1 MNSST
6 VKRYLPWVVATTMFM
21 EQLDSTILNTA
32 VPSMAVSLHVTPLSL
47 RSVVTSYIISLA
59 VCIPISGWMADR
71 FGSRRVFASAVAA
84 FTVASI
90 ACGLAINVHMLVAA
104 RILQGLGA
112 AMMLPVGRL
121 TILRAFPKAEL
132 LRAMNFVIMPALIGP
147 LLGPAIGGLI
157 VDWLSWREIFF
168 VNVPVGLGA
177 LLLSQR
183 YMPNHHGSAR
193 RRLDIIG
200 MALYGAGI
208 ALLSWLLEIFG
219 GHPFDR
225 LSATAVALLAFG
237 LLAAYGWRARRTPD
251 PLFDLALFDIRTFRV
266 SVIGGFITRLG
277 VGGLPFLLP
286 LLFQLGLGFSAWQS
300 GLLMMP
306 PALGAIGMK
315 WISIDLLRRL
325 GYRQVLIVNTVMMG
339 LNIGLFSLVFQST
352 PIGLIVILGMT
363 QGLFNSLQ
371 FSSMNSLAY
380 ADVEPGNS
388 SMASSLASSL
398 QQVSI
403 GFGLAFGS
411 LVAAWYLGDSSQSD
425 RWLAAVS
432 LHHAFLTLGAL
443 TILSSLAFW
452 TLHSN
457 DGAMMSMRT
466 RVADQR

>member
-32 VPSMAVSLHVTPLSL
+32 VPSMAASLRVAPLSL
-47 RSVVTSYIISLA
+47 KSVVTSYVISLA
-59 VCIPISGWMADR
+59 ACIPISGWMADR
-71 FGSRRVFASAVAA
+71 FGSRRVFVSAVAA
-84 FTVASI
+84 FTMASM
-90 ACGLAINVHMLVAA
+90 ACGFAINVHMLVAA

-121 TILRAFPKAEL
+121 TILRVFPKTEL

-147 LLGPAIGGLI
+147 LLGPAVGGLI

-168 VNVPVGLGA
+168 VNVPVGLAA

-183 YMPNHHGSAR
+183 YMPNHLGST

-200 MALYGAGI
+200 VALFGAAI
-208 ALLSWLLEIFG
+208 ALLSWLLEIVG
-219 GHPFDR
+219 ERPFEP
-225 LSATAVALLAFG
+225 LFATVVALLALG
-237 LLAAYGWRARRTPD
+237 LLTAYCWRARRSPD
-251 PLFDLALFDIRTFRV
+251 PIFDLALFEIRTFRV
-266 SVIGGFITRLG
+266 SIVGGLITRLG
-277 VGGLPFLLP
+277 MGGLPFLLP

-315 WISIDLLRRL
+315 WISMDLLRRL
-325 GYRQVLIVNTVMMG
+325 GYRQVLIVNTVLMG
-339 LNIGLFSLVFQST
+339 LNIGLFALVREST
-352 PIGLIVILGMT
+352 PIALIVLLGML

-380 ADVEPGNS
+380 ADIEPGDS

-403 GFGLAFGS
+403 GFGLACGS
-411 LVAAWYLGDSSQSD
+411 LVAAWYLGDSSPLD
-425 RWLAAVS
+425 RGVALVS

-443 TILSSLAFW
+443 TIPSSVSFW
-452 TLHSN
+452 ALHSD
-457 DGAMMSMRT
+457 DGAIMSLRAHVED
-466 RVADQR
+466 RP

>member
-47 RSVVTSYIISLA
+47 KSVVTSYIISLA

-84 FTVASI
+84 FTAASI

-121 TILRAFPKAEL
+121 TILRVFPKTEL

-168 VNVPVGLGA
+168 VNVPVGLAA
-177 LLLSQR
+177 LLLSHR
-183 YMPNHHGSAR
+183 YMPNHLGSP

-200 MALYGAGI
+200 VALFGAAI
-208 ALLSWLLEIFG
+208 ALLSWLLEIVG
-219 GHPFDR
+219 ERPFEP
-225 LSATAVALLAFG
+225 LSATVVASLALG
-237 LLAAYGWRARRTPD
+237 LLTAYGWRARRSPD
-251 PLFDLALFDIRTFRV
+251 PIFDLVLFEIRTFRV
-266 SVIGGFITRLG
+266 SIVGGFITRLG

-286 LLFQLGLGFSAWQS
+286 LLFQLGLGYSAWQS

-315 WISIDLLRRL
+315 WISLDLLRRL
-325 GYRQVLIVNTVMMG
+325 GYRQVLIVNTVLMG
-339 LNIGLFSLVFQST
+339 LNIGIFALVREST
-352 PIGLIVILGMT
+352 PIALIVLLGML

-380 ADVEPGNS
+380 ADIEPGDS
-388 SMASSLASSL
+388 SMVSSLASSL

-403 GFGLAFGS
+403 GFGLACGS
-411 LVAAWYLGDSSQSD
+411 LVAAWYLGDSSPLD
-425 RWLAAVS
+425 REVALVS

-443 TILSSLAFW
+443 TILSSVSFW
-452 TLHSN
+452 ALHSN
-457 DGAMMSMRT
+457 DGAIMSLRA
-466 RVADQR
+466 RVGDRA